1 MCACMLWNIL
11 YTLSPVTLVPL
22 NVIFMSLYLQLVTEL
37 LITVILT

>member
-11 YTLSPVTLVPL
+11 YTLSPVTIVPL
-22 NVIFMSLYLQLVTEL
+22 NVIFMSLYLVTGL